1 VTTNLD
7 RRIKRR
13 VHAPYHEVR
22 VLGPIGLAETCAAEA
37 REIAARFLHQQDVM
51 PEVRVEEGGVFLS
64 GVDFRNLLQLGYEM
78 KTARDLLWVVHRRR
92 TGSKGALAET
102 LDGVE
107 WDVLLPRGAE
117 VAVRVSSRRS
127 RLYHEGMIEDVFT
140 EVIKN
145 RGFRPS
151 AKGAAANL
159 VDLRLDRDELV
170 VSLSLSG
177 GDLFR
182 RGFKKRLVSVAS
194 MKEDLAACATLWTE
208 AFARQQGALSDE
220 GPVKVLVP
228 FAGSGTLGFESALR
242 FGRLPLS
249 MLSRVLAFERF
260 PCTPATS
267 LKHIRAKLQE
277 ASASARGF
285 ELRFA
290 ELEAAQ
296 CEALR
301 ENSAAFF
308 KAIGGESDRRTAS
321 VTEANV
327 FESDAWIS
335 EPSGDAFVPLNP
347 PYGIRLTGIDTGP
360 GLYKRAGEW
369 TRRAAAG
376 GWVSF
381 SGYVFAP
388 DGTTAAAFIAE
399 IPGFE
404 TRSLEVRHGGRKVTL
419 IGFVRT

>member
-1 VTTNLD
+1 M
-7 RRIKRR
+7 
-13 VHAPYHEVR
+13 
-22 VLGPIGLAETCAAEA
+22 LGPIGLADVCAAEA
-37 REIAARFLHQQDVM
+37 REIAARFLHRQDGM
-51 PEVRVEEGGVFLS
+51 PEVRVEEGGVFLG

-78 KTARDLLWVVHRRR
+78 KTARDLLWIVHRRR
-92 TGSKGALAET
+92 TGSKGALAGA
-102 LDGVE
+102 LDEVE
-107 WDVLLPRGAE
+107 WDLLLPRSAE

-127 RLYHEGMIEDVFT
+127 RLYHEGMIEDIFA
-140 EVIKN
+140 EVMKK

-151 AKGAAANL
+151 AKGTAPNL

-182 RGFKKRLVSVAS
+182 RGIKKKLVSVAS

-208 AFARQQGALSDE
+208 SFAREHGALSGE

-228 FAGSGTLGFESALR
+228 FAGSGTLGFEAALR

-249 MLSRVLAFERF
+249 MLSRMLAFERF

-277 ASASARGF
+277 ASGSARGF
-285 ELRFA
+285 ELCFV
-290 ELEAAQ
+290 ELETAQ

-308 KAIGGESDRRTAS
+308 KAIGGEGSRRTVS

-327 FESDAWIS
+327 FGDDAWIF

-347 PYGIRLTGIDTGP
+347 PYGIRLGGIDTGL
-360 GLYKRAGEW
+360 GLYKRVGEW

-376 GWVSF
+376 AWTSF

-388 DGTTAAAFIAE
+388 DEATAAAFLAE
-399 IPGFE
+399 TPGFE